1 MGKVSAQIISILFHP
16 LFVIGY
22 VLAFLLMSQSYMFGF
37 SSIKS
42 QNLIIF
48 SVVATAI
55 MFPLISI
62 VMMKTLGLISSFEM
76 VDKKERI
83 APLIVTGLF
92 YLWLYV
98 NIRNNDLVPDAFSF
112 FALGSTIAVFMAL
125 FLNSFTKIS
134 LHTIGMGGMT
144 SGILFI
150 IFRYS
155 YGYMDI
161 SLPWIEATLRLSDR
175 VVMIIVLII
184 GGIVGT
190 ARLALNAHKTDEI
203 YGGYLIGILSQM
215 IAFRIFFI

>member
-1 MGKVSAQIISILFHP
+1 
-16 LFVIGY
+16 
-22 VLAFLLMSQSYMFGF
+22 MSQSYMFGF

-98 NIRNNDLVPDAFSF
+98 NIRNNDLIPDAFSF

-134 LHTIGMGGMT
+134 LHTIGMGGMI

>member
-1 MGKVSAQIISILFHP
+1 MKRVSAHIISVLFHP

-22 VLAFLLMSQSYMFGF
+22 VLLFLLVSQSYMFGF
-37 SSIKS
+37 SNIKS

-62 VMMKTLGLISSFEM
+62 LMMKALGLISSLEM

-98 NIRNNDLVPDAFSF
+98 NIRKNDLVPDAFSF
-112 FALGSTIAVFMAL
+112 FVLGSTIAVFMAL

-134 LHTIGMGGMT
+134 LHTIGVGGFIA
-144 SGILFI
+144 GIIFI
-150 IFRYS
+150 IFKYS
-155 YGYMDI
+155 YGYIDI
-161 SLPWIEATLRLSDR
+161 SLPGTDSILRLNDR
-175 VVMIIVLII
+175 WIVVFILII
-184 GGIVGT
+184 GGGVGT
-190 ARLALNAHKTDEI
+190 SRLALNAHKNDEI
-203 YGGYLIGILSQM
+203 YGGYLIGMLSQL
-215 IAFRIFFI
+215 IAFRIFFT